1 MTKLW
6 FARDSVVKVAAAISS
21 VPSDA
26 ALDTATEWTS
36 GISLDANA
44 KNITIVEPEGTV
56 DKIDLLGEDANNFQ
70 NAQLDKKPFG
80 LAKIS
85 GTLIL
90 DGDEVLETYAYGSG
104 TTISTTHTR
113 YQAGDG
119 SRTACAFLVNLDDGT
134 KEVNIVLNNAYIT
147 KLGDRKITADGHWEQ
162 DFEAACLPSDYY
174 VEYKD

>member
-1 MTKLW
+1 MVKVW
-6 FARDSVVKVAAAISS
+6 YARDSVVKVAEAISS
-21 VPSDA
+21 IPTDA
-26 ALDTATEWTS
+26 ALDTATEWSS
-36 GISLDANA
+36 GYALHAVG
-44 KNITIVEPEGTV
+44 KNITITEPEGSI

-70 NAQLDKKPFG
+70 NAELDKKPFG

-90 DGDEVLETYAYGSG
+90 DGDETLETYAYGSG

-134 KEVNIVLNNAYIT
+134 NEVNIVLNNAYIT
-147 KLGDRKITADGHWEQ
+147 KIGDRKITADGHWEV
-162 DFEAACLPSDYY
+162 DFEAVCLPKDYY
-174 VEYKD
+174 VEFKD